1 MQSSAVAYQ
10 LRDYFSFH
18 KLLRTTMYG
27 KYSDEIQVVDNEMQ
41 RAINIFKNVL
51 INKKPSRK

>member
-27 KYSDEIQVVDNEMQ
+27 KYSDDIQVVHN
-41 RAINIFKNVL
+41 
-51 INKKPSRK
+51 